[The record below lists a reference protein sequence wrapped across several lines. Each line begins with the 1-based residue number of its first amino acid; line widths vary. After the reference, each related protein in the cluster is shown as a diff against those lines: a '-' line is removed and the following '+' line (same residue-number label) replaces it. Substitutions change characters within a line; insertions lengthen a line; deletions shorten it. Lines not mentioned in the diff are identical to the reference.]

1 MVISHLNEWRIP
13 QIFYNFMSDRILG
26 NAFAF
31 GQRIIPTCAVSR
43 QILINTDNVNQ
54 QADFYPDK
62 KQQLQ
67 RSTNEYVYIS

>member
-1 MVISHLNEWRIP
+1 
-13 QIFYNFMSDRILG
+13 MSDRILG